1 MKKIIIFLFLVLLLF
16 GCAKKT
22 DSPYI
27 KSVKEF
33 HSKRIERLKQ
43 PNSWLTLVGLY
54 WLKQGENSFGSDIS
68 NDLVF
73 PKGTAS
79 EFLGVFTLS
88 DTTVTVGIK
97 EGVKVF
103 YNDSLVTALI
113 LQSDMIGEPTVLKHG
128 SLSWYVVKRGD
139 RFGIRLKNS
148 ESKLLKEFDD
158 IDMFSI
164 DQNWRIEAE
173 FEEYDQ
179 PKEVDIPTAIGTI
192 EKGTAHGKLIF
203 NIDGT
208 QFSLEPLGKVD
219 GLFLVFG
226 DKTNGEETYGAGR
239 FLIVDK
245 PDSTGK
251 IFIDFNK
258 AYNPPCVFTKYA
270 TCPLPTKE
278 NYLNTKITAGEKNF
292 HSDYQ

>member
-1 MKKIIIFLFLVLLLF
+1 MKKIIILLFLNIFLF
-16 GCAKKT
+16 GCT
-22 DSPYI
+22 QEPDTPHI

-43 PNSWLTLVGLY
+43 PNSWLSLVGLY
-54 WLKQGENSFGSDIS
+54 WLKEGKNNFGSDKS
-68 NDLVF
+68 NDIVF
-73 PKGTAS
+73 PEGIAPKFVGTFSLEDTIVTININKGIN
-79 EFLGVFTLS
+79 VFH
-88 DTTVTVGIK
+88 
-97 EGVKVF
+97 
-103 YNDSLVTALI
+103 NDSLVTSLV
-113 LQSDMIGEPTVLKHG
+113 LQNDMTEKPTVLKHG
-128 SLSWYVVKRGD
+128 SLNWYLIKRGD
-139 RFGIRLKNS
+139 RFGIRLKDS

-179 PKEVDIPTAIGTI
+179 PKEVDIPTAIETI

-258 AYNPPCVFTKYA
+258 AFNPPCVFTKYA